1 MKRLESGIPANEIE
15 GATWVK
21 SQRSNPSG
29 DCVELADL
37 GDGAA
42 MRHSRHPD
50 GPALVYTQRE
60 ITAFLQGVKDGDFD
74 HLLG

>member
-1 MKRLESGIPANEIE
+1 MSPLTNGIPANEIE
-15 GATWVK
+15 GVTWVK
-21 SQRSNPSG
+21 STRSNPSG

-42 MRHSRHPD
+42 LRHSRHPE
-50 GPALVYTQRE
+50 GPALIYTQRE
-60 ITAFLQGVKDGDFD
+60 IAAFIQGVKDGEFD